1 MTEGIEAPLL
11 ESNDPVT
18 GMDKGQH
25 RKENKQKRVLKQ
37 SMQVSKD

>member
-1 MTEGIEAPLL
+1 MTEGLEAPLL
-11 ESNDPVT
+11 DSNALMT
-18 GMDKGQH
+18 GVDKGQH